1 MYRVTVSSLQMEGW
15 QFFKLFIIK
24 VDYLFYFI
32 KLLNRDIYF
41 NFSIFI
47 IIDRYFISQ
56 HSWILL
62 T

>member
-1 MYRVTVSSLQMEGW
+1 MYRVTVNSLQMEGW

-24 VDYLFYFI
+24 VDYLLYFI

-47 IIDRYFISQ
+47 IINRYFTSQ

>member
-1 MYRVTVSSLQMEGW
+1 MYRVTVSSLQMKGW

-47 IIDRYFISQ
+47 IIDIYFISQ